1 MTARGYICMLLI
13 ISLCSEADSQSRK
26 DVVNTLN
33 AAKAAKGTFF
43 FSNFFSLDDEAIPY
57 AVL

>member
-33 AAKAAKGTFF
+33 AANAKGTFF